1 MPSFD
6 SARDRFRLGPAH
18 LGVLGCLYEGRP
30 VTADLITARHELRAV
45 GLIGDDDAVV
55 PELAGLTNALAEPI
69 VLVHIES
76 TGGQGTAN
84 HGAFIGNDACYVHE
98 GWPGELE
105 SEYVRTDLST
115 LVWSMARAVGLRDR
129 DAKPPAAAIITTT
142 VGVMDAGFVAL
153 AEADTDDV
161 EETVERLRAALA
173 AEGGL
178 ADPELTV
185 FTHLLLQLNGNWRMT
200 VAWNNREG
208 RGTDIRGITVL
219 DCGPLGYWL
228 RERPAEPIM
237 PGAVTPD
244 SELRLVFTETPRVWE
259 LITELLPDLDQ
270 LPAPAE
276 R

>member
-1 MPSFD
+1 M
-6 SARDRFRLGPAH
+6 
-18 LGVLGCLYEGRP
+18 
-30 VTADLITARHELRAV
+30 T
-45 GLIGDDDAVV
+45 
-55 PELAGLTNALAEPI
+55 
-69 VLVHIES
+69 
-76 TGGQGTAN
+76 N
-84 HGAFIGNDACYVHE
+84 HGAVIGNDACYVYE

-115 LVWSMARAVGLRDR
+115 LVWSLARAVGLRAR
-129 DAKPPAAAIITTT
+129 DAKPPAAAVITTT
-142 VGVMDAGFVAL
+142 IGVMDAGFVAL

-161 EETVERLRAALA
+161 EEAAERLRAVLA

-228 RERPAEPIM
+228 RERPVEPIL
-237 PGAVTPD
+237 PGTVTPD
-244 SELRLVFTETPRVWE
+244 SELRLVFTEVPRVWE
-259 LITELLPDLDQ
+259 LITELLPSVDQ
-270 LPAPAE
+270 LPAPVE

>member
-6 SARDRFRLGPAH
+6 SARNRFRLGPAH
-18 LGVLGCLYEGRP
+18 LGVLGCFYEGAP
-30 VTADLITARHELRAV
+30 VTADLIDARNELQAA
-45 GLIGDDDAVV
+45 GLINEDNAVI
-55 PELAGLTNALAEPI
+55 PELADLANALAEPI
-69 VLVHIES
+69 VLVQIEM
-76 TGGQGTAN
+76 TGGQGMTN
-84 HGAFIGNDACYVHE
+84 HGAVIGNDACYVYE
-98 GWPGELE
+98 GWPGEIE
-105 SEYVRTDLST
+105 SEYVRTDLRT
-115 LVWSMARAVGLRDR
+115 LVWSLARAVGLRDR
-129 DAKPPAAAIITTT
+129 EAKPPVAPVVTTT
-142 VGVMDAGFVAL
+142 IGVMDAGFVTL
-153 AEADTDDV
+153 AEVGTDDV
-161 EETVERLRAALA
+161 GEAAEHLRAVLA

-237 PGAVTPD
+237 PGTVTPG
-244 SELRLVFTETPRVWE
+244 SELRLVFTEMPRVWE
-259 LITELLPDLDQ
+259 LISELLPGADQ
-270 LPAPAE
+270 LFAPVG

>member
-1 MPSFD
+1 M
-6 SARDRFRLGPAH
+6 
-18 LGVLGCLYEGRP
+18 
-30 VTADLITARHELRAV
+30 TARNELRAA
-45 GLIGDDDAVV
+45 GLISDDDAVV
-55 PELAGLTNALAEPI
+55 PELADLADALAEP
-69 VLVHIES
+69 VVFVGIEM
-76 TGGQGTAN
+76 TGGQGVTN
-84 HGAFIGNDACYVHE
+84 HGAVIGNDACHVYE
-98 GWPGELE
+98 GWPGETE

-115 LVWSMARAVGLRDR
+115 LVWSLARAVGLRES
-129 DAKPPAAAIITTT
+129 DAKPPASTIITTT

-161 EETVERLRAALA
+161 EETVERLRAVLA

-200 VAWNNREG
+200 AAWNNREG

-228 RERPAEPIM
+228 RERPAEPIA

-244 SELRLVFTETPRVWE
+244 SELRLVFTETPRVWG
-259 LITELLPDLDQ
+259 LITELLPSLDQ
-270 LPAPAE
+270 LPAPAG

>member
-18 LGVLGCLYEGRP
+18 LGVLGCFYEGRP
-30 VTADLITARHELRAV
+30 VSADLINARDELQAA
-45 GLIGDDDAVV
+45 GLINGDDAVI
-55 PELAGLTNALAEPI
+55 PELAGLADALAEPV
-69 VLVHIES
+69 VLVHIEI
-76 TGGQGTAN
+76 TGGEGISN
-84 HGAFIGNDACYVHE
+84 HGAVIGNDACYVYE
-98 GWPGELE
+98 GWPGEPE

-115 LVWSMARAVGLRDR
+115 LVWSLARAVGLRQS
-129 DAKPPAAAIITTT
+129 DAKPPAATIITTT

-161 EETVERLRAALA
+161 EESVERLRAALA

-200 VAWNNREG
+200 AAWNNREG

-228 RERPAEPIM
+228 RERPAEPIV

-244 SELRLVFTETPRVWE
+244 SELRLVFTETPRVWG
-259 LITELLPDLDQ
+259 LITELLPSLDQ
-270 LPAPAE
+270 LPAPVG

>member
-6 SARDRFRLGPAH
+6 SARGRFRLGPAH
-18 LGVLGCLYEGRP
+18 LGVLGCLYEGKA
-30 VTADLITARHELRAV
+30 VTADLVTARNELREV
-45 GLIGDDDAVV
+45 GLINDDDAVV
-55 PELAGLTNALAEPI
+55 PELADLADALAEP
-69 VLVHIES
+69 VVFVGIEM
-76 TGGQGTAN
+76 TGGQGMTN
-84 HGAFIGNDACYVHE
+84 HGAVIGNEACYVYE

-115 LVWSMARAVGLRDR
+115 LVWSLARAVGLRDR
-129 DAKPPAAAIITTT
+129 GAKPPAATTITTT
-142 VGVMDAGFVAL
+142 VGLMDAGFVAL
-153 AEADTDDV
+153 AAANTDDV
-161 EETVERLRAALA
+161 EETTERLRAALA

-200 VAWNNREG
+200 AAWNNREG
-208 RGTDIRGITVL
+208 RGTDIRGITVF

-244 SELRLVFTETPRVWE
+244 SELRLVFSETPRVWE
-259 LITELLPDLDQ
+259 LITELLPSLDQ
-270 LPAPAE
+270 LPAPAG

>member
-6 SARDRFRLGPAH
+6 SARGRFRLGPDH
-18 LGVLGCLYEGRP
+18 LGVLGCLYEGRA
-30 VTADLITARHELRAV
+30 VTADLVNARDELRAAS
-45 GLIGDDDAVV
+45 LINDDDAVI
-55 PELAGLTNALAEPI
+55 PELADLTNALAEPI
-69 VLVHIES
+69 VLVQIEI
-76 TGGQGTAN
+76 TGGQGLTN
-84 HGAFIGNDACYVHE
+84 HGAVIGNEACYVYE
-98 GWPGELE
+98 GWPGESE

-115 LVWSMARAVGLRDR
+115 LVWSLARAVGLRDR
-129 DAKPPAAAIITTT
+129 DAKPPAAPIITTT
-142 VGVMDAGFVAL
+142 IGVMDVGFVAL

-161 EETVERLRAALA
+161 EETAERLRAALA

-200 VAWNNREG
+200 AAWNNREG
-208 RGTDIRGITVL
+208 KGTDIRGITVL

-228 RERPAEPIM
+228 RERPAEPIV
-237 PGAVTPD
+237 PGTVTAD

-259 LITELLPDLDQ
+259 LITELLPSLDQ
-270 LPAPAE
+270 LSAPVE

>member
-18 LGVLGCLYEGRP
+18 LGVLGCFYEGRA
-30 VTADLITARHELRAV
+30 VTADLVTARNELRAA
-45 GLIGDDDAVV
+45 GLINDDDAVV

-69 VLVHIES
+69 LLVHIES
-76 TGGQGTAN
+76 TGGQGTTN
-84 HGAFIGNDACYVHE
+84 HGAVIGNDACYVYE
-98 GWPGELE
+98 GWPGEPE

-115 LVWSMARAVGLRDR
+115 LVWSLARAVGLRES
-129 DAKPPAAAIITTT
+129 DAKPPAATIITTT

-153 AEADTDDV
+153 SEADTDDV
-161 EETVERLRAALA
+161 EGVAERLRAALA
-173 AEGGL
+173 AKGGL

-259 LITELLPDLDQ
+259 LITELLPSLDQ
-270 LPAPAE
+270 LPAPTK

>member
-1 MPSFD
+1 M
-6 SARDRFRLGPAH
+6 
-18 LGVLGCLYEGRP
+18 
-30 VTADLITARHELRAV
+30 TARNELRAAR
-45 GLIGDDDAVV
+45 LINDDDAVV
-55 PELAGLTNALAEPI
+55 PELADLTNALAEPI
-69 VLVHIES
+69 VLVQIEM
-76 TGGQGTAN
+76 TGAQGVTN
-84 HGAFIGNDACYVHE
+84 HGAVVGNEACYMYE
-98 GWPGELE
+98 GWPGEPE
-105 SEYVRTDLST
+105 SEYVPTELST
-115 LVWSMARAVGLRDR
+115 LVWSLARAVGLRER
-129 DAKPPAAAIITTT
+129 DAKPPAAPIITTT
-142 VGVMDAGFVAL
+142 IGVMDAGFVAL

-200 VAWNNREG
+200 TAWNNREG
-208 RGTDIRGITVL
+208 KGTDIRGITVL

-237 PGAVTPD
+237 PGTVTPA

-259 LITELLPDLDQ
+259 LITELLPGLDQ
-270 LPAPAE
+270 LPASVG